1 MVSPPAGPPAA
12 LSRHLPAIETALRA
26 AIGSGSAPLDHASR
40 YVLGWEDDHGGPA
53 NAPGKRI
60 RPSLCLAAAE
70 AFGGQVSDAMPGAVA
85 VELVHNFSLVH
96 DDIQDHDRERHG
108 RPTLWVLHGEAQAI
122 NAGDYLY
129 TLALRALTSAQ
140 APAERRIAALQVLN
154 TAITAMIGG
163 QWADIGFET
172 AAEVSVDA
180 YLAMV
185 AGKTGALLGAPLE
198 IGAILAGAGAEA
210 ARLAGEWGRAVGL
223 AFQAQDD
230 YLGIWGDSART
241 GKSTSSDIVRKKRTL
256 PIVLGMEHP
265 EAAPVLRAAFATDEV
280 GAAGAAAVAG
290 ALQAAGA
297 DVACQDLARREVA
310 RAEELLGQLPIAPD
324 ARSEL
329 RQVGAFLV
337 ERNH

>member
-1 MVSPPAGPPAA
+1 MESLAAERPAA
-12 LSRHLPAIETALRA
+12 LSRYLPAIEAALKA
-26 AIGSGSAPLDHASR
+26 AVGQSGSPLDRASR
-40 YVLGWEDDHGGPA
+40 YVLGWEDEHGGPA
-53 NAPGKRI
+53 NAAGKRI

-70 AFGGQVSDAMPGAVA
+70 AFGGGVDGALSGAIA

-129 TLALRALTSAQ
+129 TLALRTLTGAP

-154 TAITAMIGG
+154 TAIAAMIGG

-172 AAEVSVDA
+172 TNEVSVDA

-198 IGAILAGAGAEA
+198 IGAILAGADPEA
-210 ARLAGEWGRAVGL
+210 AMLAGEWGQAVGL

-230 YLGIWGDSART
+230 YLGIWGDSAQT

-256 PIVLGMEHP
+256 PILLGMEHP
-265 EAAPVLRAAFATDEV
+265 EAGPVLRAAFAADHVSASDAT
-280 GAAGAAAVAG
+280 AVAD
-290 ALQAAGA
+290 ALRAAGA
-297 DVACQDLARREVA
+297 DIACQDLARQEVT
-310 RAEELLGQLPIAPD
+310 RAEELLSQLPIAAD

-329 RQVGAFLV
+329 RQVGTFLV